1 MVKLS
6 SSEEENT
13 EFLSSLWDKYKY
25 LFILII
31 LTSIAGIFGLESWVE
46 SQSKNQQKAFDLYES
61 FIETRNNSDKDPIIL
76 ANEIIETFPDSLYA
90 DLVTLYLAK
99 IQVDQSNFKEAEK
112 YLRLMLE
119 KHSSFLGA
127 DFDPIEVTARQR
139 LARVLVSNSKPEE
152 ALELINATKSLNN
165 TLFEIKGDIET
176 ELGLISEARVSYL
189 KAIESTQNQSIQAL
203 IRMKLADLEIE
214 D

>member
-31 LTSIAGIFGLESWVE
+31 VTFIAGILGLESWLE
-46 SQSKNQQKAFDLYES
+46 SQSKNQQKAFDLYGS
-61 FIETRNNSDKDPIIL
+61 FIETRKNSDKDSIIL